1 MQDSRCRVHC
11 VVCGTS
17 LSYRL
22 AYRPSCLPTHSMPSP
37 SSLSLPLIAL
47 SAPPP
52 TATPTI
58 QWRTSHQRAA
68 DHEHMALLNT
78 WHLLRRRADLRRNGL
93 LRGCLKVWTNAVS
106 FARLAEAQNQL
117 TAIWARDEQ
126 LNTMFR
132 SLMLDAR
139 EILNADRATL
149 FLVDAEE
156 NILLSKCALGTGEP
170 IQVRCCT
177 PRL

>member
-1 MQDSRCRVHC
+1 M
-11 VVCGTS
+11 
-17 LSYRL
+17 
-22 AYRPSCLPTHSMPSP
+22 
-37 SSLSLPLIAL
+37 
-47 SAPPP
+47 
-52 TATPTI
+52 

-68 DHEHMALLNT
+68 DREHMALLNT

-93 LRGCLKVWTNAVS
+93 LRGCLKVWANAVS

-117 TAIWARDEQ
+117 SKIWARDEE
-126 LNTMFR
+126 LKTMFR

-156 NILLSKCALGTGEP
+156 NILLSKCALGTEEP
-170 IQVRCCT
+170 IQVCYCT